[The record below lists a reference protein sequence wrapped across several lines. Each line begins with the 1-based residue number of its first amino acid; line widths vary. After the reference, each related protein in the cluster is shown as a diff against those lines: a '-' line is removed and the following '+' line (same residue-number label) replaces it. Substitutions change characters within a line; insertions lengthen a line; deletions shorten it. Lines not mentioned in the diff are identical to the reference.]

1 MRSLEQLRQD
11 FLALKITPTKWLGDS
26 PDRFDTYQHLAAQVG
41 TVTEF
46 GVYTGLSTCAWL
58 MGRPQ
63 RLRSYDI
70 TDQYL
75 TVLPELV
82 AAAQVQ
88 GTDFQFAIGNS
99 LEIDIE
105 PVDLLFIDTVHKRA
119 HARAEIDRHHAQ
131 VRRYMV
137 FHDTADWPGVFQA
150 VIGFVMENRDW
161 HIVQHCQRRSGLT
174 VLERYA

>member
-1 MRSLEQLRQD
+1 MRDLEQLRQD
-11 FLALKITPTKWLGDS
+11 FIQLQIKPTKWLGDS
-26 PDRFDTYQHLAAQVG
+26 PDRFDTYRRLAQQVD

-58 MGRPQ
+58 AGQPQ

-75 TVLPELV
+75 TVLPELEH
-82 AAAQVQ
+82 AARVQ
-88 GTDFQFAIGNS
+88 GTDFRFAIGNS

-105 PVDLLFIDTVHKRA
+105 PVDLLFIDTVHKRD
-119 HARAEIDRHHAQ
+119 HARAEIERHHQQ
-131 VRRYMV
+131 VKKYMV

-150 VIGFVMENRDW
+150 VIGFVMEHRDW
-161 HIVQHCQRRSGLT
+161 HIVEHCQRRSGLT

>member
-1 MRSLEQLRQD
+1 MRDLIQLRED
-11 FLALKITPTKWLGDS
+11 FLGLVITPTKWLGDS
-26 PDRFDTYQHLAAQVG
+26 PARFDTYKTYAEKVSS
-41 TVTEF
+41 VTEF

-58 MGRPQ
+58 SGRPT

-70 TDQYL
+70 TSEYF
-75 TVLPELV
+75 TVLPELQQ
-82 AAAQVQ
+82 AARDQ
-88 GTDFQFAIGNS
+88 GTDFKFDLGNS

-105 PVDLLFIDTVHKRA
+105 PVDLLFIDTVHKRD
-119 HARAEIDRHHAQ
+119 HTRAEIQRHHDKVA
-131 VRRYMV
+131 RFMI

-161 HIVQHCQRRSGLT
+161 HILEHCQRASGLT

>member
-1 MRSLEQLRQD
+1 MRDLAQLRDD
-11 FLALKITPTKWLGDS
+11 FVNLRIKPTKWLGDS
-26 PDRFDTYQHLAAQVG
+26 PDRFDTYQRLAAQVD

-58 MGRPQ
+58 SGRPQ

-70 TDQYL
+70 TDENL
-75 TVLPELV
+75 TVLAELTH
-82 AAAQVQ
+82 AAQQQ
-88 GTDFQFAIGNS
+88 GTDFQFEIGNS

-105 PVDLLFIDTVHKRA
+105 PVDLLFIDTVHKRD
-119 HARAEIDRHHAQ
+119 HARAEIERHHER
-131 VRRYMV
+131 VKKYMV

-150 VIGFVMENRDW
+150 VIGFVMENRCW
-161 HIVQHCQRRSGLT
+161 HIVEHCQHNSGLT

>member
-1 MRSLEQLRQD
+1 MRDLAQLRDD
-11 FLALKITPTKWLGDS
+11 FVQLAIPPTKWLGDS
-26 PDRFDTYQHLAAQVG
+26 PQRFDTYKSYAEKVR

-58 MGRPQ
+58 SGKPA
-63 RLRSYDI
+63 RLRSYDV
-70 TDQYL
+70 TSDYL
-75 TVLPELV
+75 SVLPELQQ
-82 AAAQVQ
+82 AAWDQ
-88 GTDFQFAIGNS
+88 GTDFEFALGNS

-105 PVDLLFIDTVHKRA
+105 PVDLLFIDTVHKRD
-119 HARAEIDRHHAQ
+119 HTRAEIQRHHDKVA
-131 VRRYMV
+131 RYMI

-161 HIVQHCQRRSGLT
+161 HIVEHCQHNSGLT

>member
-1 MRSLEQLRQD
+1 VRDLEQLRQQ
-11 FLALKITPTKWLGDS
+11 FVSHEIQPTKWLGDS
-26 PDRFDTYQHLAAQVG
+26 PDRFDTYQRYAAQVQS
-41 TVTEF
+41 VTEF

-75 TVLPELV
+75 TVLPELEH
-82 AAAQVQ
+82 AALTQ

-99 LEIDIE
+99 LEINIE
-105 PVDLLFIDTVHKRA
+105 PVDLLFIDTVHKRD
-119 HARAEIDRHHAQ
+119 HARAEIQRHHAQ

-150 VIGFVMENRDW
+150 VIGFVMENRGW
-161 HIVQHCQRRSGLT
+161 HIVEHCQKNSGLT
-174 VLERYA
+174 VLARYA